1 MKIWHFATPLQL
13 FFVLNL
19 PTIQIGHSITCT
31 LGLKFNALV
40 KAWKND
46 YIFWLIWIMNTKDNE
61 LSLSH
66 SHAAQFKGA
75 DWLISNSA
83 KFSYREGGAALQ
95 LYSTQCCLEWGRT
108 TWFSKLTRKS
118 ARAVSSYDSRTIW
131 HQDNLTPRTIWHRSN
146 FPFLPMVSNCP
157 RRQIV
162 LVSSCPVSNC
172 ARCQI
177 VPNLWPP
184 VLPTRWCL
192 EQVRT
197 MWFSKNI
204 FNGCL

>member
-95 LYSTQCCLEWGRT
+95 LYSTQCCLIAGKDNVMFKAGR
-108 TWFSKLTRKS
+108 S
-118 ARAVSSYDSRTIW
+118 AMAVSSLR
-131 HQDNLTPRTIWHRSN
+131 
-146 FPFLPMVSNCP
+146 
-157 RRQIV
+157 
-162 LVSSCPVSNC
+162 
-172 ARCQI
+172 
-177 VPNLWPP
+177 PP
-184 VLPTRWCL
+184 VLMLSTRCEVIIWWWDKQACQTMIFKEYLQGTQCHPPTRCGPKDSLADIEWEGRQWNLPLSVCSEL
-192 EQVRT
+192 CSELY
-197 MWFSKNI
+197 SE
-204 FNGCL
+204 